1 MKLYEDTILLQDLTN
16 PTHAVNTAVDQERLL
31 VKVMNKNPAV
41 KAAMQ
46 AYSLT
51 APVTALTGYDNA
63 LDYSI
68 LAHIELLED
77 GAGKTHLLNLYNTT
91 LLEEAIYEQLNPGF
105 WKMKTLGLYEVT
117 PKWTTGMAAV
127 TNWVTYVDIVDAI

>member
-1 MKLYEDTILLQDLTN
+1 MKKYPDTVNLQDLTD
-16 PTHAVNTAVDQERLL
+16 PTHPVNTTVDQERLL
-31 VKVMNKNPAV
+31 VEVVNKNPAV

-51 APVTALTGYDNA
+51 DPVTSLTGYDSG
-63 LDYSI
+63 LDYSV
-68 LAHIELLED
+68 LAHIELLEA

-91 LLEEAIYEQLNPGF
+91 LFETAIYEQLNPGF

-117 PKWTTGMAAV
+117 PIWTTGMAAV
-127 TNWVTYVDIVDAI
+127 TDWVTYIDIVDAL